1 MEQKLPFQ
9 LTLDYH
15 VQQTRKTNFT
25 ITAQLQ
31 QQWSVPIDC
40 GSNRNRLCLVELA
53 LQIQTDSMAVE
64 IWCQPPAFAYANFY
78 PNQSVHTCLLSA
90 RNATEQPAIH
100 MVVNT
105 YDVGA
110 IETWATA
117 NFSYSSQYNIE
128 KRGEVPIDIVASLEE
143 TVLTRSIRAIAD
155 EDDDAIESELDEE
168 ECMTVIR
175 SFNNGK

>member
-1 MEQKLPFQ
+1 MERQLPFQ

-15 VQQTRKTNFT
+15 VQQTIKTNLT

-31 QQWSVPIDC
+31 RQWSVPIDC
-40 GSNRNRLCLVELA
+40 GRNRNRLCLVELA
-53 LQIQTDSMAVE
+53 LQIQTDSMSVE

-90 RNATEQPAIH
+90 RNATEQPAIR
-100 MVVNT
+100 MIVNAH
-105 YDVGA
+105 DMGA

-117 NFSYSSQYNIE
+117 NFSYSSQFNIE
-128 KRGEVPIDIVASLEE
+128 KRGEVPIDMVAPLEE
-143 TVLTRSIRAIAD
+143 SVLARSVRAIAD
-155 EDDDAIESELDEE
+155 EHDDAIESELEEE
-168 ECMTVIR
+168 ECTTIIN